1 MLWNSKSEIP
11 AADRWTIGWILLSL
25 LYPSWVWSGG
35 HHLYAWPMGL
45 LAALAAL
52 ALVARPLLF
61 RMAPD
66 ERSACWRGLARDPVL
81 WVGGAFVL
89 LLFVRWRN
97 AWWPLKIEEGAASEW
112 FTGQPAVAWLPW
124 AVTSSEAGILAFGY
138 FNALVLALLARHG
151 LQSRRAIRHLFGA
164 LLVNASLLAAFGLVQ
179 YVSGTDALYW
189 TVPCTRHFF
198 ASFYYE
204 NHAGQYFYLMFGL
217 AVGYTLYYLCAHPRR
232 PSRRFLVAMGTVL
245 ALTYLAG
252 VFSLSR
258 MAIVFVTLLFVLGAW
273 YLVRHAPA
281 YLTPLSRLHM
291 ITGLAAICILGL
303 VLVSGT
309 LGEDIRDDFA
319 RSRPGQNLIEQAL
332 QARSWQWEAAG
343 RIWLQHP
350 VLGVGSY
357 GFRYF
362 LPFYTPGGKL
372 SQLAQEH
379 AGQVHNDLL
388 NFLCE
393 QGLVGTALALALLFL
408 LLRPA
413 WRTGAGQR
421 ELLRFPLLA
430 AVLVLLHSLIDL
442 PFLSPAVFGAWFL
455 LVAACGRYAEL
466 RSSGG
471 EAAGPAPPAAP

>member
-1 MLWNSKSEIP
+1 MLWNSKTDLP
-11 AADRWTIGWILLSL
+11 AADRWTVAWIMVAL

-35 HHLYAWPMGL
+35 HHLYAWPMGII
-45 LAALAAL
+45 AALAGFAL
-52 ALVARPLLF
+52 LVRPLLF
-61 RMAPD
+61 RTDAE
-66 ERSACWRGLARDPVL
+66 ERRIFWQGLRRDPVL
-81 WVGGAFVL
+81 WVGGAYVL
-89 LLFVRWRN
+89 LLLVRWGN
-97 AWWPLKIEEGAASEW
+97 AWWPLKIEEGAASVW
-112 FTGQPAVAWLPW
+112 FTGQPRMPGLPS
-124 AVTSSEAGILAFGY
+124 AVTASEAGILAFGY
-138 FNALVLALLARHG
+138 LNALVLALLARHG

-164 LLVNASLLAAFGLVQ
+164 LLVNAALLAAFGLVQ
-179 YVSGTDALYW
+179 YVSGTDSIYW

-204 NHAGQYFYLMFGL
+204 NHAGEYFYLMFGL

-232 PSRRFLVAMGTVL
+232 PSRRFLVAMGVVL

-258 MAIVFVTLLFVLGAW
+258 MAIVMVTLLFILGAG
-273 YLVRHAPA
+273 YMVRHAPS

-319 RSRPGQNLIEQAL
+319 RSRPGQNLVEQAL

-350 VLGVGSY
+350 LYGVGSY
-357 GFRYF
+357 SFRYF

-372 SQLAQEH
+372 GQLAQEH

-388 NFLCE
+388 NLLCE
-393 QGLVGTALALALLFL
+393 QGLLGTALMLALLVL
-408 LLRPA
+408 LLWPA
-413 WRTGAGQR
+413 WRNAAGQR
-421 ELLRFPLLA
+421 EILRFPLLA
-430 AVLVLLHSLIDL
+430 AMLVLLHSLIDL

-466 RSSGG
+466 RSGG
-471 EAAGPAPPAAP
+471 SSADSTPPPIP